1 MNITPNDLRLF
12 AEHLKN
18 EGKAPHT
25 VLVYT
30 NKADKFAQYAG
41 DSEITPHLLEAYRGD
56 ILSRY
61 NTPRTQNTNVS
72 VTNIFLHF
80 LGSAHFMTPVEC
92 DHYKLYSKKTA
103 LSADELKKL
112 LACADGRLERAG
124 LLAEVFARTG
134 IRTGELAYLT
144 VDALERGYFVT
155 TWRNITRK
163 VILSS
168 ALLEHLTHYVNEQHI
183 DGGPILVTRTG
194 RAMNQRD
201 AYWLLKALA
210 DAAGIDRNKV
220 NPMTLRQLF
229 AKTYFDK
236 FGDLTGLTDLLGIKE
251 IEQAA
256 LYVTREHG

>member
-1 MNITPNDLRLF
+1 MKVTQEELRLF
-12 AEHLKN
+12 TEHLKS

-25 VLVYT
+25 ILVYT
-30 NKADKFAQYAG
+30 NKAHKFAQYAG
-41 DSEITPHLLEAYRGD
+41 DSEITPNLLEAYRGV
-56 ILSRY
+56 ILSQY

-80 LGSAHFMTPVEC
+80 LGGEHFMTPVEC
-92 DHYKLYSKKTA
+92 DHYRLYSKKTA
-103 LSADELKKL
+103 LSAEELKKL
-112 LACADGRLERAG
+112 LACATGRLERAG

-155 TWRNITRK
+155 TWRDITRK
-163 VILSS
+163 VVLPS
-168 ALLEHLTHYVNEQHI
+168 ALLERLTRCVNAQHI
-183 DGGPILVTRTG
+183 DAGPILVTRTG
-194 RAMNQRD
+194 KAMNQRD

-236 FGDLTGLTDLLGIKE
+236 FGDLTGLTELLGIKE

-256 LYVTREHG
+256 LYVTQEHG